1 MESVQGLPQD
11 QAMTSRPVYQVHP
24 GWAVDGGLK
33 GVALC
38 FRPRGHGGR
47 VDRSPFGEVW
57 WVCQFALPCPE
68 GFLKGHNE

>member
-1 MESVQGLPQD
+1 
-11 QAMTSRPVYQVHP
+11 MTSRPVYQVHLR
-24 GWAVDGGLK
+24 WAVDGGLK

-38 FRPRGHGGR
+38 LRPRGNGGR
-47 VDRSPFGEVW
+47 VDWSPFGEAPVW